1 MKTTYLCFYSIAHL
15 ELHGAALLVKGEKAK
30 IEITREFRIIS
41 TVQSMNEGN
50 HKMLQALDMIY
61 IGNVDMFLPFIVG
74 QVICFPGIP

>member
-41 TVQSMNEGN
+41 TVQSMTEGN
-50 HKMLQALDMIY
+50 HKMLQALDMI
-61 IGNVDMFLPFIVG
+61 
-74 QVICFPGIP
+74 